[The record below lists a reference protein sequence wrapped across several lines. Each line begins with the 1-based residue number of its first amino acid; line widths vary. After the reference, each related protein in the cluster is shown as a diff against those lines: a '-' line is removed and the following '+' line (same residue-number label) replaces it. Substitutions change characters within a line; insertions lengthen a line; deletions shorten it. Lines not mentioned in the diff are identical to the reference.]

1 MSTKTTIHTMCAA
14 LVALTFAVAPAEAKK
29 KGGPHGSGHGVVLA
43 HTDADT
49 FVYANGGGELRAVDT
64 TTLPAVGSVVK
75 VKAKRGVAQRIRV
88 TGTATKARV
97 QGLVTASAAD
107 SFTVTGK
114 KDDDAAVSVAY
125 AAPIT
130 APSVG
135 QRVKVNVT
143 IAGTTLTAT
152 KVKLKGRGALEVKG
166 QLTAI
171 DPTARTLTVA
181 PAGGGTPIVVAVP
194 VSKDLTTFAVGQTVK
209 LKVLLLADGTYV
221 LQSAKGHDDHGD
233 DDDDDEK
240 SDKRKGRG
248 PKNS

>member
-194 VSKDLTTFAVGQTVK
+194 VSKDLSDFAVGQTVK

-248 PKNS
+248 PKKS